1 VPHSRRAGVVCS
13 VLLLIV
19 VSVPV
24 SAAERPASE
33 HQKIEALLQHVEHLT
48 DAVFIRNNQA
58 YNAKTAARFLR
69 GKWGATQAEITTA
82 QDFIAHVASVSST
95 SGQPYRIRFKDGR
108 EIPSGAYLTTVLK
121 QLEQAS

>member
-1 VPHSRRAGVVCS
+1 VRRSLCAGVVCY
-13 VLLLIV
+13 VLLLVV

-24 SAAERPASE
+24 CAAERPASE
-33 HQKIEALLQHVEHLT
+33 HQKIEALIQHVEHLT
-48 DAVFIRNNQA
+48 DAVFIRNNKA
-58 YNAKTAARFLR
+58 YNAKTATKFLR
-69 GKWGATQAEITTA
+69 AKWGAKQTEITTA

-108 EIPSGAYLTTVLK
+108 EMPSGVYLATVLK

>member
-48 DAVFIRNNQA
+48 DAVFIRNNKA

-69 GKWGATQAEITTA
+69 GKWEATQAEITTA